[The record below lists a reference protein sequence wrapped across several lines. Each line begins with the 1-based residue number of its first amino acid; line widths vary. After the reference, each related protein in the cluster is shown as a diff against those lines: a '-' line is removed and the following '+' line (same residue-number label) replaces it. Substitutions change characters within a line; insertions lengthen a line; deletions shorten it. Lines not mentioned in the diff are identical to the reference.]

1 MQEAYAFILDY
12 KELLVELKATV
23 CAVEYIETVCKTEGL
38 NLVTCR
44 KCKKYITQNVIGNAN
59 NRRAMLG
66 FEILEYLKEQ
76 EVKLNGSY
84 ESRNISSD
92 IIESTFAKEVAKQA
106 VWHNSFCPVY
116 TVTRKTREQICY

>member
-1 MQEAYAFILDY
+1 MQ
-12 KELLVELKATV
+12 
-23 CAVEYIETVCKTEGL
+23 
-38 NLVTCR
+38 
-44 KCKKYITQNVIGNAN
+44 KYITQNVIGNAN

-66 FEILEYLKEQ
+66 IEILEYLKEQ

-116 TVTRKTREQICY
+116 TVTRKLENKYATKSFNFKERLCNVKLKDIDVFAKEHMSINWVTERTKQLRKVG

>member
-66 FEILEYLKEQ
+66 IEILEYLKEQ
-76 EVKLNGSY
+76 EV
-84 ESRNISSD
+84 
-92 IIESTFAKEVAKQA
+92 
-106 VWHNSFCPVY
+106 
-116 TVTRKTREQICY
+116 